1 MFDCEVQPKHNLVNL
16 QVFNSSMSCCS
27 LPSCFKRVFPE
38 FPSQIFIL
46 EKVSSVSVIF
56 KTIVVIL
63 MPKVLL
69 VECFLV
75 RGFYGVC
82 YCSWVSPELLLLC
95 SFLVVRFF
103 VVFSSWKTLR
113 NMSSL
118 KLH

>member
-1 MFDCEVQPKHNLVNL
+1 MFNCEVQPKHNLVNL
-16 QVFNSSMSCCS
+16 QVFNSGMSCCS
-27 LPSCFKRVFPE
+27 LPSCFKRVFAE

-46 EKVSSVSVIF
+46 EKVSSVIVIF

-63 MPKVLL
+63 MSKVLL

-75 RGFYGVC
+75 RGFYSVC

-103 VVFSSWKTLR
+103 VVFCSWKTLR